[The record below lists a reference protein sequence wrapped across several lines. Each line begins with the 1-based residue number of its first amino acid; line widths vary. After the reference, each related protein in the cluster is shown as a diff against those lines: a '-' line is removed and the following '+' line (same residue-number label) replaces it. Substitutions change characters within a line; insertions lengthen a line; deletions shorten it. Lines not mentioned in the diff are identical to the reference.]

1 MLIHVIELLAE
12 LQNAEISSVILL
24 KSNSTTDALP
34 AISKIIRTLTG
45 FVCDGESFE

>member
-24 KSNSTTDALP
+24 RSNSTTDALP
-34 AISKIIRTLTG
+34 AISKIIRALTG
-45 FVCDGESFE
+45 FVCDREHFE